1 MNINKAAFALKSLMK
16 EIESDLK
23 NQMKVE
29 DRVPEGDTDS
39 MKKLLEFT
47 KKETSKRPKTNKPGA
62 VEKGKKSQNKSSK
75 SKHVK
80 KSIEELRTLLN
91 EISTYKTMGA
101 QSPDARVVGAAVVTA
116 NTNPKVGVGD
126 TDTLAGDER
135 EDAIRAGII
144 NPVNTNPTGI
154 RQTIGGEP
162 GEDEQAAGTPQST

>member
-1 MNINKAAFALKSLMK
+1 MNINKTAIALKSLMK

-23 NQMKVE
+23 KQMKVE
-29 DRVPEGDTDS
+29 DRVPEGDTES

-47 KKETSKRPKTNKPGA
+47 KKETSKRPKVSKPGS

-80 KSIEELRTLLN
+80 KSIEALRTLLN

-101 QSPDARVVGAAVVTA
+101 QSPDARL
-116 NTNPKVGVGD
+116 NPSVGVSD
-126 TDTLAGDER
+126 DDTLAGDEI
-135 EDAIRAGII
+135 EDAILAGII